1 MGESVAAVE
10 AAGRS
15 GAAPETAGPKRAAL
29 EPVGSK
35 RAAEGPIRRGGS
47 EWEVIKIFLEGDGGS
62 NKMNTTSN
70 ARLRLAT
77 EVGQD
82 HASTGVL
89 LALGINNQPH
99 RPENA
104 AEHKPLALLTYTGQA
119 GEHHRS
125 DRFKPESPKTPSRP
139 TELQTDPNSK

>member
-1 MGESVAAVE
+1 VLPPLRRLVE
-10 AAGRS
+10 AEQPPRRRARNAQPSSRWARS
-15 GAAPETAGPKRAAL
+15 AQLKDRYGG
-29 EPVGSK
+29 
-35 RAAEGPIRRGGS
+35 GGS